1 MKKLL
6 LAGAFALAIAAPA
19 FAGSISTAGI
29 TAGQETNSGALV
41 MGNGSA
47 IGGTVAGNYATV
59 DATANSKPG
68 SFFSPSNSS
77 GAKVTEG
84 QVGGT
89 VSGGSTNGHAI
100 LVTGGSQNS
109 GVFGFSAA
117 TSR

>member
-6 LAGAFALAIAAPA
+6 LAGAFALAMAAPA
-19 FAGSISTAGI
+19 LAQSVSVAGI
-29 TAGQETNSGALV
+29 TAGQETNSGAVV
-41 MGNGSA
+41 MGHGSA

-59 DATANSKPG
+59 NATANSKPG

-77 GAKVTEG
+77 GATVTEG

-89 VSGGSTNGHAI
+89 VSAGSTNGHAI
-100 LVTGGSQNS
+100 LMTSGSQGSN
-109 GVFGFSAA
+109 VFGFSAA